1 MYEQLP
7 KAYLVVLPVSFSFSL
22 INCRSEDLAGKHCAL
37 GFYYLEIL
45 LDFYIY
51 AMYEQLPKAER
62 SPLKKWGGVV
72 FHGRG

>member
-45 LDFYIY
+45 LDY
-51 AMYEQLPKAER
+51 K
-62 SPLKKWGGVV
+62 
-72 FHGRG
+72 